1 MSDFKPPLF
10 SIISICF
17 NEENGIRRTC
27 ESVVS
32 QDYRDYE
39 WIVVDG
45 GSTDGTL
52 EILKEFS
59 GSITRMISEPDEGI
73 YDAMNK
79 GIKMASG
86 EYLVFLNGGDF
97 FASDDV
103 LTDVSVA
110 PQKELI
116 YGDIFFDEVGGTLA
130 IYPDVMSEG
139 YLLKKMAPHQA
150 TFFRHDLFH
159 RFGNYD
165 RSYKIAA
172 DYELYVR
179 LIEVGKVSYHYI
191 ARPLSVFDRSG
202 ISSGPA
208 HRELRKRENHRV
220 RKQYFRR
227 YRWSLKA
234 LRQEVKNG
242 LRKIWDKS

>member
-10 SIISICF
+10 SIITICF

-32 QDYRDYE
+32 QDFRDYE

-52 EILKEFS
+52 EVLEEFS
-59 GSITRMISEPDEGI
+59 GSVTRMISEPDEGI

-79 GIKMASG
+79 GIAAANG
-86 EYLVFLNGGDF
+86 EYLVFMNGGDF

-103 LTDVSVA
+103 LAEVSEA
-110 PQKELI
+110 PRKELI
-116 YGDIFFDEVGGTLA
+116 YGDIFFDEAGGSLA
-130 IYPDVMSEG
+130 KYPDVMSEG
-139 YLLKKMAPHQA
+139 YLLKKMVPHQA
-150 TFFRHDLFH
+150 TFYRRDLFQ

-179 LIEVGKVSYHYI
+179 LIEVGKVSYHHI
-191 ARPLSVFDRSG
+191 AKPLAVFDRSG
-202 ISSGPA
+202 ISSGTA
-208 HRELRKRENHRV
+208 HRALRKRENHRV
-220 RKQYFRR
+220 RKQYFRC

-242 LRKIWDKS
+242 LRKIWGK